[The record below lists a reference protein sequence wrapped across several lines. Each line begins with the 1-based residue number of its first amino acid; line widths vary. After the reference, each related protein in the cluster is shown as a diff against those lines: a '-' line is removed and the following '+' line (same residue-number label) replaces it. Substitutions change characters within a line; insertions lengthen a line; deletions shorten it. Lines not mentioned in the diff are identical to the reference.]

1 MLHFI
6 LVGGGFL
13 IWFLVKSFE
22 EHSKAQEIDRLLRE
36 DLKKRGI
43 QVNWDKRLTY
53 NDFKA
58 IVKDM

>member
-6 LVGGGFL
+6 LVGGGL
-13 IWFLVKSFE
+13 LVWFLVNSFE
-22 EHSKAQEIDRLLRE
+22 ERSKAQEIDMLLRE

-53 NDFKA
+53 ADFKA
-58 IVKDM
+58 IVKGM